1 MSRYTSYQDRDSRN
15 FRGNNQN
22 SYQGR
27 LPNGWLNC
35 PEYADDLLA
44 DFILPVKVP
53 LHRNY
58 RNKTTGQN
66 WEVNDVIKLQDT
78 YGLGFGKCKCQD
90 LLLPVFAWVS
100 LSPFLEKK
108 LVLSS
113 ILPILTGIIIL
124 MILKR
129 RELSIKNFV

>member
-1 MSRYTSYQDRDSRN
+1 MSKYIGYHNSGNYRE
-15 FRGNNQN
+15 NNQN

-58 RNKTTGQN
+58 RRKTSGQN
-66 WEVNDVIKLQDT
+66 WEVDDVIKLQDQ
-78 YGLGFGKCKCQD
+78 YGLGSKIKMKIFGLKTFPMID
-90 LLLPVFAWVS
+90 LAHF
-100 LSPFLEKK
+100 K
-108 LVLSS
+108 
-113 ILPILTGIIIL
+113 
-124 MILKR
+124 
-129 RELSIKNFV
+129 